1 MSTDQQLVDAE
12 TRIRTILAEL
22 SDDREQMAVLADVA
36 GRLAAQAEHETQR
49 WQRVHAF
56 VVGVARACANAVFDR
71 FHPRGMH

>member
-1 MSTDQQLVDAE
+1 MSTDAQLEDAE
-12 TRIRTILAEL
+12 ARIRMILAEL
-22 SDDREQMAVLADVA
+22 SDDRDQMAVLADVA

-56 VVGVARACANAVFDR
+56 IAGVARACANAVFDR